1 MMSNWKVRLEDWN
14 ALYVFTLAEAL
25 EYLCQNK
32 DSSYS
37 FKDMMIHNVVL
48 RDALRSLGVKSVMD
62 QIHEFAPD
70 NEKLRSWCDTFVK
83 KHPDGSIG
91 DLDIQVYSIE
101 EDVEILGHI
110 FHGLDDIKAYVE
122 MTLYENDR
130 SKESARHGSPEKCGD
145 VHVGEV
151 RMSYPCFDS
160 SDYDCE
166 NRSYQNY
173 IVRKET
179 ISADELWKVKI
190 LPTSGNFKK
199 INEQMPLDVL
209 PMVYYSGEGGAML
222 VATLKSNNYEKM
234 L

>member
-1 MMSNWKVRLEDWN
+1 MKNMMSNWKVRLEDWN

-25 EYLCQNK
+25 EYLCQK
-32 DSSYS
+32 DRNWQ
-37 FKDMMIHNVVL
+37 FEHMMLYNVVL
-48 RDALRSLGVKSVMD
+48 RDAMRSLGVKNVLD
-62 QIHEFAPD
+62 QIRELVPD
-70 NEKLRSWCDTFVK
+70 DEKMRRWCDAFVK
-83 KHPDGSIG
+83 EYPDGSIG

-173 IVRKET
+173 IVRKEA
-179 ISADELWKVKI
+179 ISVDELWKVKN
-190 LPTSGNFKK
+190 LPTSGNFKM
-199 INEQMPLDVL
+199 IDEQMPIDVL
-209 PMVYYSGEGGAML
+209 PMVYYQGDGGCML
-222 VATLKSNNYEKM
+222 VATPRSSK
-234 L
+234 